1 MPSFSSMPTIYCIPG
16 LGIDERLF
24 QRTEIPG
31 YTLKYI
37 TWIMPD
43 KGDTMK
49 SYAQKLLPQITE
61 ENPIIIG
68 VSLGGMLA
76 TEIADLI
83 PTKKVILIS
92 SSKCTKEVPR
102 LYRIAGML
110 GLLYLVPITLVKHMY
125 FMFYLLFGIKF
136 QYDKELLKA
145 VLRDTDNTFL
155 FRASKMVATW
165 KRKTYNPAIVHIHGT
180 ADKILY
186 PFSIKANYWVKGG
199 GHMMIMLNHTEVN
212 AIIKDVLAA
221 K

>member
-1 MPSFSSMPTIYCIPG
+1 
-16 LGIDERLF
+16 
-24 QRTEIPG
+24 
-31 YTLKYI
+31 
-37 TWIMPD
+37 MPD

-61 ENPIIIG
+61 ENPIIMG

-92 SSKCTKEVPR
+92 SSKCTKEVPL
-102 LYRIAGML
+102 LYRIAGLL
-110 GLLYLVPITLVKHMY
+110 GLLHLVPITLVKHMY
-125 FMFYLLFGIKF
+125 FMFYLLFGVKF
-136 QYDKELLKA
+136 QYDKELIKA
-145 VLRDTDNTFL
+145 VIRDTDNTFL

-186 PFSIKANYWVKGG
+186 PHSIKADYWVKGG

-212 AIIKDVLAA
+212 AIIKDILAA